1 MGCTTRYVS
10 PRLCYE
16 NKMTNNI
23 WLLMDHARNEFLV
36 ETFTVAPRD
45 EREMTPRDEREMTL
59 KSPDGFVSFAA
70 GAAHGIRDTLLVTE
84 YTIRRAHAAQ
94 MIAYSTAME
103 EHKLRLLLEAAG
115 VLADGVLEKILSPA
129 VRGMIEKAPG
139 LAAVVRHQ
147 VIKELDSLLKS
158 WKKG

>member
-1 MGCTTRYVS
+1 MGCTTHYVS

-45 EREMTPRDEREMTL
+45 EREMTL
-59 KSPDGFVSFAA
+59 KSPDGFVFFSS
-70 GAAHGIRDTLLVTE
+70 GAAHGVRDTLLVTE
-84 YTIRRAHAAQ
+84 YSIRRAHAAQ
-94 MIAYSTAME
+94 MIAYSAAME
-103 EHKLRLLLEAAG
+103 EHKLRLMLDAAG

-129 VRGMIEKAPG
+129 VKGMIEKAPG

-147 VIKELDSLLKS
+147 VITELDSLLKS

>member
-23 WLLMDHARNEFLV
+23 WLLMDHTRNEFLV
-36 ETFTVAPRD
+36 ETFTVA
-45 EREMTPRDEREMTL
+45 PRDEREMTL

-103 EHKLRLLLEAAG
+103 EHKLRLMLEAAG

>member
-16 NKMTNNI
+16 NKMTKDI
-23 WLLMDHARNEFLV
+23 WLLTDHARNEFLV
-36 ETFTVAPRD
+36 AAFFQNPRD
-45 EREMTPRDEREMTL
+45 EREITL
-59 KSPDGFVSFAA
+59 TSDGFVHFVA
-70 GAAHGIRDTLLVTE
+70 GQPGRVCNKLLVTE
-84 YTIRRAHAAQ
+84 YSIRRAHASHI
-94 MIAYSTAME
+94 IAYNSAME
-103 EHKLRLLLEAAG
+103 EYKLRQMLEAAG

-129 VRGMIEKAPG
+129 VKGMIEKAPG

-147 VIKELDSLLKS
+147 VITELDSLLKS

>member
-16 NKMTNNI
+16 NKMTDNI
-23 WLLMDHARNEFLV
+23 WLLVDHARNEFLV
-36 ETFTVAPRD
+36 ETFTV
-45 EREMTPRDEREMTL
+45 TPRDEREMTL
-59 KSPDGFVSFAA
+59 KSPDGFVFFCSGTAR
-70 GAAHGIRDTLLVTE
+70 GVRDALLVTE
-84 YTIRRAHAAQ
+84 YSIRRAHAAQ
-94 MIAYSTAME
+94 IIAYNTAME
-103 EHKLRLLLEAAG
+103 EHKLRVMLEAAG

-129 VRGMIEKAPG
+129 VKGMIEKAPG